1 MENESA
7 HTTGRCHQGPEE
19 AREKNKSPCFG
30 SRVVRVSRDTQKG
43 VWSFPEVVR
52 ASHTL
57 DLGLPP
63 IQVLYCSFLITWPVT
78 AYIAKGA
85 WVVVH

>member
-1 MENESA
+1 
-7 HTTGRCHQGPEE
+7 
-19 AREKNKSPCFG
+19 
-30 SRVVRVSRDTQKG
+30 